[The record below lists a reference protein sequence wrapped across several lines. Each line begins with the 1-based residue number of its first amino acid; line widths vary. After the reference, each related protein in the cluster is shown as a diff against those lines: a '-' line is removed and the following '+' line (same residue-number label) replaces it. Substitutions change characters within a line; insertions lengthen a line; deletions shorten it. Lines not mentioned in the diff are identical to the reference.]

1 MNYYVLLGVDRK
13 ARLLEIKK
21 AYRKLARRYHPD
33 LNPGD
38 ARAEERFKQISQAY
52 EVLSDPQKRKAY
64 DLQADLGGRGD
75 PGAGA
80 APGSAAP
87 PRFSRTSLED
97 APANRRIGAPR
108 AAVTASPTR
117 SASASSKRC
126 AV

>member
-1 MNYYVLLGVDRK
+1 MNYYELLGVDRK
-13 ARLLEIKK
+13 ARLPEIKK

-64 DLQADLGGRGD
+64 DLQADLGGRGE

-80 APGSAAP
+80 APGAAGGGVGTAVAFGGLGGVGGGSPVFSGIPGGSAGGP
-87 PRFSRTSLED
+87 PR
-97 APANRRIGAPR
+97 
-108 AAVTASPTR
+108 
-117 SASASSKRC
+117 
-126 AV
+126 